1 MFGCTFS
8 FSFWD
13 KYLSRKMNVF
23 HILFYAMLGVSL
35 VASRRRQNNNNNNNN
50 NDDDVVDTDDDV
62 ADTDDDVDDTDDNDE
77 DNNQEE
83 AASSSPSLTEYLSAK
98 EFLTAR
104 FEAGELPIPVTV
116 RLGE

>member
-1 MFGCTFS
+1 MFGCTLI

-23 HILFYAMLGVSL
+23 HILFYALLGVSL
-35 VASRRRQNNNNNNNN
+35 VASRRRPNNNNNNNN

-77 DNNQEE
+77 DSNQDE
-83 AASSSPSLTEYLSAK
+83 ATSSSPSLTEYLSAK
-98 EFLTAR
+98 EFLRAR